1 MSSKYIAMYV
11 ITFISFLALDSV
23 WLGVVAPKL
32 YKNNIG
38 HLMADKPNLGAALV
52 FYLLYIL
59 GLLVFVLLPAV
70 HDKNIAKAAYLG
82 ALFGLIAYATFDLTS
97 QAVFKDWPTK
107 ITMIDMAWGTT
118 VTTGVSSVAYVLI
131 TKFIVK

>member
-1 MSSKYIAMYV
+1 MFL
-11 ITFISFLALDSV
+11 ITFATFLALDSV
-23 WLGVVAPKL
+23 WLGLVAPKL

-38 HLMADKPNLGAALV
+38 HLMADKPNLVAALI

-59 GLLVFVLLPAV
+59 GLLVFVLLPAI

-82 ALFGLIAYATFDLTS
+82 ALFGLVAYATFDLTG
-97 QAVFKDWPTK
+97 QAVFKNWPTK
-107 ITMIDMAWGTT
+107 ITLIDMAWGTT

-131 TKFIVK
+131 TKLIVK